1 MTVEFEA
8 SERKQLPLWDYGW
21 LDATRYALRGK
32 QPPEPPAEILRVLL
46 RSRVY
51 RNSFA
56 EWESFKRD
64 PGPIHGPFWV
74 DRIEVSDY
82 ETISFDALCDDVRRR
97 LSDPS
102 FSSPPS
108 DGQRESVE
116 TLLARIR
123 KTAMHCFRLKLDRA
137 DESHRHDTWF
147 VHVTF
152 YEYVV
157 FEHQALWLLVMGYD

>member
-8 SERKQLPLWDYGW
+8 SEREQLPLWDFGW
-21 LDATRYALRGK
+21 LDATRYVLRGEHPTE
-32 QPPEPPAEILRVLL
+32 QPAEILRELL
-46 RSRVY
+46 RNRVY

-74 DRIEVSDY
+74 DRIQVSDY
-82 ETISFDALCDDVRRR
+82 ESVSFDALCDDVRRG
-97 LSDPS
+97 LAQPS
-102 FSSPPS
+102 FSRLPS
-108 DGQRESVE
+108 DEQRESVE
-116 TLLARIR
+116 ALLARLR
-123 KTAMHCFRLKLDRA
+123 KTALQCFRLKLSRS

-147 VHVTF
+147 VHVLF
-152 YEYVV
+152 YEYVA